1 VAETGSEAVDPD
13 LLIDFTDVSLRRD
26 GHTLVGPVTWQVE
39 LDERWVIIGANGA
52 GKTSLLRIAAAA
64 EHPSDG
70 VAFVLGERLGRVD
83 MSELRSRVGLSS
95 SALAQRIPGNEV
107 VRDLVVSAGYAVLG
121 RWREKYEEV
130 DYNRA
135 VDMLESLG
143 AEHLADRTYETLSE
157 GERKRILIAR
167 ALMTDPELLL
177 LDEPAAGL
185 DLGGREELVSRLAD
199 LAADPDAPALVLVTH
214 HVEEIPPGFSHCM
227 LLSEGKVV
235 AAGLLS
241 DVLTGDNLSAAFGQ
255 SIAVDVIEGRYFA
268 RRTRTRAA
276 HRRQS

>member
-13 LLIDFTDVSLRRD
+13 LLVDFTDVTLRRD
-26 GHTLVGPVTWQVE
+26 GHTLVGPVTWSVE

-64 EHPSDG
+64 EHPSSG
-70 VAFVLGERLGRVD
+70 VAYVLGERLGRVD

-95 SALAQRIPGNEV
+95 SALAQRIPGNET

-121 RWREKYEEV
+121 RWRERYEDV
-130 DYNRA
+130 DYHRA
-135 VDMLESLG
+135 LDMLESLG

-157 GERKRILIAR
+157 GERKRVLIAR

-185 DLGGREELVSRLAD
+185 SPSERSMVAEIIRALDRDITVVLIEHDMD
-199 LAADPDAPALVLVTH
+199 LALGLVDLVTCMFEGRVLV
-214 HVEEIPPGFSHCM
+214 EQSPGEIRHNKQVQEVY
-227 LLSEGKVV
+227 L
-235 AAGLLS
+235 
-241 DVLTGDNLSAAFGQ
+241 
-255 SIAVDVIEGRYFA
+255 GRPRHA
-268 RRTRTRAA
+268 
-276 HRRQS
+276 